1 MTSGSIPSPH
11 FITKPRLWWGK
22 GTLYWRTDWLG
33 TRKSEEIKM
42 MTKTIWP
49 PPPRRLDGMIFDG
62 VAIVPLVCLWAM
74 NMKTKT
80 MVPEG
85 EGVRQPT
92 AAAGEIATTPVPP
105 EAKGWTTLAH
115 IISCLTSVLD
125 AMTMKML
132 SVVTMTRTRTTINK
146 RRATMLRNRVPA
158 AESSGEQG
166 VAEDGN
172 SSSLRR
178 RSGGGRGGILGP
190 H

>member
-1 MTSGSIPSPH
+1 
-11 FITKPRLWWGK
+11 
-22 GTLYWRTDWLG
+22 
-33 TRKSEEIKM
+33 
-42 MTKTIWP
+42 
-49 PPPRRLDGMIFDG
+49 MIFDG

-92 AAAGEIATTPVPP
+92 AAAGKIATTPVPP

-166 VAEDGN
+166 VAEDGGFIIFADHQ
-172 SSSLRR
+172 RQWR
-178 RSGGGRGGILGP
+178 QV
-190 H
+190 